1 MASGALTA
9 LFGATGGRVL
19 LALSLLREASF
30 AELSRVA
37 GADPSLVRRKVDD
50 WELQGLV
57 QTRALGTARLTSF
70 NPRFP
75 GHSELMM
82 LLEALEKT
90 EPQIADRAL
99 TIRRR
104 PRRRGKEIGLLGPDQ
119 EGSPWS

>member
-19 LALSLLREASF
+19 LALSLLREASL
-30 AELSRVA
+30 AELARVA
-37 GADPSLVRRKVDD
+37 GADPSLVRRKIDA

-75 GHSELMM
+75 GSSELLS
-82 LLEALEKT
+82 LLEELEMT
-90 EPQIADRAL
+90 EPQLAARAL

-104 PRRRGKEIGLLGPDQ
+104 PRRKGKELGLLSPDQ
-119 EGSPWS
+119 EGSPWN